1 DKAFVTIDGEDARD
15 FDDAVFAQAM
25 KNGGTRLYVAIADV
39 SHYVAVHSPLDVE
52 ARNRGTSV
60 YFPERVIPMLPE
72 VLSNGLCSLNP
83 QTDRLALVCEMEVS
97 ALGVVDHFRFMEG
110 IIYSHARLTYTRV
123 AEVLDKSE
131 PSHRAALVAEYGV
144 NVEKN
149 IDALY
154 AVYKGFGIA
163 RSIRGAIEFETRE
176 TRIVFN
182 DEQKI
187 DRIVATSRNDAHRL
201 IEECMLAANVCAATL
216 IETMEI
222 PCLYRVHD
230 TPSPERLQNLREYMG
245 EHGLGVT
252 GGMKPKAADYQKLL
266 HQIRGREDFELLQT
280 VMLRSMAQAVYQ
292 MENLGHFGLSFDRYA
307 HFTSP
312 IRRYPDLLVHRAI
325 RSVIRSKK
333 RTALVTRVKE
343 AELMATADIY
353 PYDVKQMLELGEHCS
368 MAERRADEATRDVV
382 TWLKCEYMN
391 DHIGSEFSGTVS
403 AVTNFGLFVQLDDIY
418 VDGLVHISSLQSDY
432 YQYEQSAHRLV
443 GDRTRIVY
451 SLGDKLQIRVV
462 RVSLDDRKI
471 DFELAEGGV
480 TKPDRG
486 RKGSTQ
492 RKPAKRQESSTD
504 GSDQGNKAST
514 DGKPKKRSG
523 SRSGGRKR

>member
-1 DKAFVTIDGEDARD
+1 
-15 FDDAVFAQAM
+15 
-25 KNGGTRLYVAIADV
+25 
-39 SHYVAVHSPLDVE
+39 
-52 ARNRGTSV
+52 
-60 YFPERVIPMLPE
+60 
-72 VLSNGLCSLNP
+72 
-83 QTDRLALVCEMEVS
+83 
-97 ALGVVDHFRFMEG
+97 
-110 IIYSHARLTYTRV
+110 
-123 AEVLDKSE
+123 
-131 PSHRAALVAEYGV
+131 
-144 NVEKN
+144 
-149 IDALY
+149 
-154 AVYKGFGIA
+154 
-163 RSIRGAIEFETRE
+163 
-176 TRIVFN
+176 
-182 DEQKI
+182 
-187 DRIVATSRNDAHRL
+187 
-201 IEECMLAANVCAATL
+201 MLAANVCAATL